1 MVEITLLGCGGSMPV
16 PNRFLSS
23 LLINYRGRKILID
36 CGEGTQV
43 SMKIANCGFKTID
56 YICITHLH
64 GDHIIG
70 LPGILSTIGNC
81 GRTEM
86 LTIIGPKGIKEVIDA
101 CKYYI
106 ESTNRRVTFEYSLI
120 KGVNDSIDDANQ
132 LSKILKGM
140 LCHVNLIPIN
150 KVEERDYE
158 KPDKTYVYKFRDMLN
173 EKNIPATI
181 RREMG
186 ADINGACGQLRR
198 KHK

>member
-1 MVEITLLGCGGSMPV
+1 MPV
-16 PNRFLSS
+16 PNRYLSS

-86 LTIIGPKGIKEVIDA
+86 LTIIGPKGI
-101 CKYYI
+101 
-106 ESTNRRVTFEYSLI
+106 
-120 KGVNDSIDDANQ
+120 
-132 LSKILKGM
+132 
-140 LCHVNLIPIN
+140 
-150 KVEERDYE
+150 
-158 KPDKTYVYKFRDMLN
+158 
-173 EKNIPATI
+173 
-181 RREMG
+181 
-186 ADINGACGQLRR
+186 
-198 KHK
+198 